1 MLVASLWLAACGE
14 QAAPAALC
22 GAANAPVNLPG
33 GTFTMGAADGYPEEG
48 PVRQVQVTAFAVD
61 SHEVTNA
68 RFAEFVD
75 ATGYVTA
82 AERRPDPSLHPDVPQ
97 DRLVPGSA
105 VFRSPESGTNRWW
118 HFVPGAY
125 WRSPEGPGSSIENG
139 MNHPVV
145 HVAHADAAAFAAWA
159 GGRLPTEAEWE
170 YAARGGLDQ
179 ARYTWGAGPAPHR
192 NPTLANTWQGDF
204 PFDNH
209 GAHGWKGTSPVGT
222 FPANGYGLFD
232 MAGNVWEWTE
242 SSWQDTPSAHCCC
255 SGSKAG
261 GDLKIIKGGSHLCS
275 PQYCLRFRPAAR
287 SPQEAGESTS
297 HLGFRCISRQ
307 RPE

>member
-1 MLVASLWLAACGE
+1 MGSTAFYIEESPTTSVEIDNVLIQAKLVT
-14 QAAPAALC
+14 
-22 GAANAPVNLPG
+22 NAQFRDFVSDSGYVTTAERNDREG
-33 GTFTMGAADGYPEEG
+33 SVVFVGTEG
-48 PVRQVQVTAFAVD
+48 PVALNDWRK
-61 SHEVTNA
+61 
-68 RFAEFVD
+68 
-75 ATGYVTA
+75 
-82 AERRPDPSLHPDVPQ
+82 
-97 DRLVPGSA
+97 
-105 VFRSPESGTNRWW
+105 WW
-118 HFVPGAY
+118 AWIPGAS
-125 WRSPEGPGSSIENG
+125 WHHPEGPESDLKAR
-139 MNHPVV
+139 MDHPVV
-145 HVAHADAAAFAAWA
+145 HVSLHDARAYAAWA
-159 GGRLPTEAEWE
+159 GLALPQEPEWE
-170 YAARGGLDQ
+170 WCARGGIEG
-179 ARYTWGAGPAPHR
+179 ATYTWGEEPNQGE
-192 NPTLANTWQGDF
+192 TLFANTWQGDF

-255 SGSKAG
+255 SGSEAG

-307 RPE
+307 RPQ